1 MSRDV
6 AEGILPI
13 EILHLY
19 SVNESKIDI
28 IKCELIC
35 IYCYLDIQ
43 IFGCQIFAIN
53 YQSKNN
59 FVPLSRKKLS
69 EQCEISNYLFT
80 LQNPNMNIERHK
92 N

>member
-53 YQSKNN
+53 YQSKNKTYVTQ
-59 FVPLSRKKLS
+59 FRVSAVVVCLEL
-69 EQCEISNYLFT
+69 
-80 LQNPNMNIERHK
+80 
-92 N
+92 